1 MVQIH
6 PPLPITMIKR
16 DIEAFLTPIIEET
29 GCELWGIEFGSAKG
43 KGRLLRIYIDAIHGV
58 DINDCT
64 KVSREIDYYFQHESI
79 FSEFAFFEVSSP
91 GLDRKLFNQK
101 QYKKFVGDV
110 VSLSLFS
117 KVNNLRKLK
126 GTLLEVLD
134 SEISVKT
141 EGETLLLELSN
152 IEVCKLDLD
161 DQIEKKRMNK
171 QILDVVASVSIE
183 KGVDKTIIF
192 QALEEA
198 IASATKKLVDDEANI
213 DVVIDTTTGE
223 YKTYRKWD
231 IVKEIDESE
240 VFQVLESDLDGYEVD
255 EATASKEIEN
265 IDFGRISA
273 QAAKQVIIQKVREAE
288 RSKITKKYENLVGE
302 VISGQVKRINR
313 DFLLLEIE
321 EDLNA
326 QIPRD
331 QIIPGEIFKLN
342 DRVRAVIKE
351 IVSTPRGPQIILSR
365 TDERLVVQLFTQ
377 EVPEISEGTI
387 EIKAIARDPG
397 YRSKIA
403 VKTYDGRIDPVG
415 ACVGMRGSRVQAVS
429 NEIGNERIDIFIHS
443 DNPAEFVV
451 NCLAPVKIYSI
462 LVDERTSTLILEV
475 EEENQAQIIG
485 KNGQNLRL
493 MTHMI
498 GWSFQVLNKEQFKEY
513 QDSSLIEKYDG
524 LAKRLDLS
532 DKEKEGIVSKEL
544 DSLEKIVDLDSKI
557 LAEIFGNEKRTT
569 ELLDKAN
576 ELLLQD
582 AFNADFNDPT
592 MEEDLVNLNGIT
604 NEVLSALSSNNIKKL
619 EDLAEMS
626 VGELQDISETIS
638 EKEASALIM
647 EARKPWFE

>member
-1 MVQIH
+1 MN
-6 PPLPITMIKR
+6 KR
-16 DIEAFLTPIIEET
+16 I
-29 GCELWGIEFGSAKG
+29 
-43 KGRLLRIYIDAIHGV
+43 
-58 DINDCT
+58 
-64 KVSREIDYYFQHESI
+64 
-79 FSEFAFFEVSSP
+79 
-91 GLDRKLFNQK
+91 
-101 QYKKFVGDV
+101 
-110 VSLSLFS
+110 
-117 KVNNLRKLK
+117 
-126 GTLLEVLD
+126 LEVVD
-134 SEISVKT
+134 
-141 EGETLLLELSN
+141 
-152 IEVCKLDLD
+152 
-161 DQIEKKRMNK
+161 
-171 QILDVVASVSIE
+171 SVSME
-183 KGVDKTIIF
+183 KGVDKGIIF
-192 QALEEA
+192 EALEEA
-198 IASATKKLVDDEANI
+198 IASATKKLIEDEADISVEINR
-213 DVVIDTTTGE
+213 DTGG
-223 YKTYRKWD
+223 YKTFRNWTIVAEEDLVDQIFEITEKD
-231 IVKEIDESE
+231 I
-240 VFQVLESDLDGYEVD
+240 SDHIVEEGI
-255 EATASKEIEN
+255 ATKEIEN

-288 RSKITKKYENLVGE
+288 RSKITEKYESLVGQ

-342 DRVRAVIKE
+342 DKIRAVIKE
-351 IVSTPRGPQIILSR
+351 IVTTPRGPQIILSR
-365 TDERLVVQLFTQ
+365 TDERLVVELFTQ

-462 LVDERTSTLILEV
+462 LVDERTSTLVLEV

-513 QDSSLIEKYDG
+513 QDSSLVEKYDQV
-524 LAKRLDLS
+524 ANRLELS
-532 DKEKEGIVSKEL
+532 DKEKEQLIAAEMETLEKVVDASQEN
-544 DSLEKIVDLDSKI
+544 LEKIFKT
-557 LAEIFGNEKRTT
+557 AKRTT
-569 ELLDKAN
+569 EVTEKAN

-582 AFNADFNDPT
+582 AFNEDFNDPT
-592 MEEDLVNLNGIT
+592 MEEGLVNLRGIT
-604 NEVLSALSSNNIKKL
+604 NDVLSALSQNNIKSL
-619 EDLAEMS
+619 EEFAEMS
-626 VGELQDISETIS
+626 VPELMDISDKIT

-647 EARKPWFE
+647 EARKPWFN

>member
-1 MVQIH
+1 
-6 PPLPITMIKR
+6 
-16 DIEAFLTPIIEET
+16 
-29 GCELWGIEFGSAKG
+29 
-43 KGRLLRIYIDAIHGV
+43 
-58 DINDCT
+58 
-64 KVSREIDYYFQHESI
+64 
-79 FSEFAFFEVSSP
+79 
-91 GLDRKLFNQK
+91 
-101 QYKKFVGDV
+101 
-110 VSLSLFS
+110 
-117 KVNNLRKLK
+117 
-126 GTLLEVLD
+126 
-134 SEISVKT
+134 
-141 EGETLLLELSN
+141 
-152 IEVCKLDLD
+152 
-161 DQIEKKRMNK
+161 MNK
-171 QILDVVASVSIE
+171 QILEVVDSVSME
-183 KGVDKTIIF
+183 KGVDKEIIF
-192 QALEEA
+192 EALEEA
-198 IASATKKLVDDEANI
+198 ISSATKKLTEDEANI
-213 DVVIDTTTGE
+213 SVEINRDTGG
-223 YKTYRKWD
+223 YKTFRNWTIVAEEDLVDQIFEITEKD
-231 IVKEIDESE
+231 I
-240 VFQVLESDLDGYEVD
+240 SDHVVEEGI
-255 EATASKEIEN
+255 ATREIEN

-288 RSKITKKYENLVGE
+288 RSKITEKYESLVGQ

-342 DRVRAVIKE
+342 DKIRAVIKE
-351 IVSTPRGPQIILSR
+351 IVTTPRGPQIILSR
-365 TDERLVVQLFTQ
+365 TDERLVVELFTQ

-462 LVDERTSTLILEV
+462 LVDERTSTLVLEV

-513 QDSSLIEKYDG
+513 QDSSLVEKYEQV
-524 LAKRLDLS
+524 ANRLELS
-532 DKEKEGIVSKEL
+532 DKEKEQLVVAEMETLEKVVDASQEN
-544 DSLEKIVDLDSKI
+544 LEKIFKT
-557 LAEIFGNEKRTT
+557 AKRTT
-569 ELLDKAN
+569 EVTEKAN

-582 AFNADFNDPT
+582 AFNEDFNDPT
-592 MEEDLVNLNGIT
+592 MEEGLVNLRGIT
-604 NEVLSALSSNNIKKL
+604 NDVLSALSQNNIKNL
-619 EDLAEMS
+619 EEFAEMS
-626 VGELQDISETIS
+626 VPELMDISDKIT

-647 EARKPWFE
+647 EARKPWFN

>member
-1 MVQIH
+1 
-6 PPLPITMIKR
+6 
-16 DIEAFLTPIIEET
+16 
-29 GCELWGIEFGSAKG
+29 
-43 KGRLLRIYIDAIHGV
+43 
-58 DINDCT
+58 
-64 KVSREIDYYFQHESI
+64 
-79 FSEFAFFEVSSP
+79 
-91 GLDRKLFNQK
+91 
-101 QYKKFVGDV
+101 
-110 VSLSLFS
+110 
-117 KVNNLRKLK
+117 
-126 GTLLEVLD
+126 
-134 SEISVKT
+134 
-141 EGETLLLELSN
+141 
-152 IEVCKLDLD
+152 
-161 DQIEKKRMNK
+161 MNK
-171 QILDVVASVSIE
+171 QILEVVASVSME
-183 KGVDKTIIF
+183 KGVEKDIIF

-198 IASATKKLVDDEANI
+198 ISSATKKLVDDEAII
-213 DVVIDTTTGE
+213 DVTIDRNTGE
-223 YKTYRKWD
+223 YETFRKWN
-231 IVKEIDESE
+231 IVDEIDESD
-240 VFQVLESDLDGYEVD
+240 VFQILSSELSDHAVEEDL
-255 EATASKEIEN
+255 ATKKIDN

-288 RSKITKKYENLVGE
+288 RSKITAKYESLVGE

-351 IVSTPRGPQIILSR
+351 IVTTPRGPQIILSR

-451 NCLAPVKIYSI
+451 NCLAPIKIFSI

-513 QDSSLIEKYDG
+513 QDSTLVEKYDA
-524 LAKRLDLS
+524 LASRLGLS
-532 DKEKEGIVSKEL
+532 DKEKELIVSSEI
-544 DSLEKIVDLDSKI
+544 DSLEKLVDSSAEKTK
-557 LAEIFGNEKRTT
+557 EIFTTDKRLT
-569 ELLDKAN
+569 EVMDKAN

-592 MEEDLVNLNGIT
+592 MEDGLVNLNGIT
-604 NEVLSALSSNNIKKL
+604 NDILSALSANNIKKL
-619 EDLAEMS
+619 DELAEMS
-626 VGELQDISETIS
+626 VGELMDISEKVT

-647 EARKPWFE
+647 EARKPWFN

>member
-1 MVQIH
+1 MN
-6 PPLPITMIKR
+6 K
-16 DIEAFLTPIIEET
+16 
-29 GCELWGIEFGSAKG
+29 
-43 KGRLLRIYIDAIHGV
+43 
-58 DINDCT
+58 
-64 KVSREIDYYFQHESI
+64 EILEV
-79 FSEFAFFEVSSP
+79 VSS
-91 GLDRKLFNQK
+91 
-101 QYKKFVGDV
+101 
-110 VSLSLFS
+110 VS
-117 KVNNLRKLK
+117 
-126 GTLLEVLD
+126 
-134 SEISVKT
+134 
-141 EGETLLLELSN
+141 
-152 IEVCKLDLD
+152 
-161 DQIEKKRMNK
+161 M
-171 QILDVVASVSIE
+171 E
-183 KGVDKTIIF
+183 KGVDKEIIF
-192 QALEEA
+192 EALEEA
-198 IASATKKLVDDEANI
+198 ISSATKKLTDDEADISVAI
-213 DVVIDTTTGE
+213 DRDTGG
-223 YKTYRKWD
+223 YKTFRNWT
-231 IVKEIDESE
+231 IVVHQDDVEDE
-240 VFQVLESDLDGYEVD
+240 VFEVSEAAIAADEQGWDKVEDGK
-255 EATASKEIEN
+255 ATKMIEN

-288 RSKITKKYENLVGE
+288 RSKITEKYESLVGQ

-342 DRVRAVIKE
+342 DKVRAVIKE
-351 IVSTPRGPQIILSR
+351 IITTPRGPQIILSR
-365 TDERLVVQLFTQ
+365 TDERLVVELFTQ

-462 LVDERTSTLILEV
+462 MVDEMTSTLVLEV

-513 QDSSLIEKYDG
+513 QDSSLVEKYEKV
-524 LAKRLDLS
+524 ANRLELL
-532 DKEKEGIVSKEL
+532 DKEKEQLIAAEMET
-544 DSLEKIVDLDSKI
+544 LEKIVDASQESLEKI
-557 LAEIFGNEKRTT
+557 FETAKRTT
-569 ELLDKAN
+569 EVTEKAN

-582 AFNADFNDPT
+582 AFNEDFNDPT
-592 MEEDLVNLNGIT
+592 MEEDLVNLRGIT
-604 NEVLSALSSNNIKKL
+604 NDVLSVLSQNNIKNL
-619 EDLAEMS
+619 EEFAEMS
-626 VGELQDISETIS
+626 VPELMDISDKIT

-647 EARKPWFE
+647 EARKPWFN

>member
-1 MVQIH
+1 
-6 PPLPITMIKR
+6 
-16 DIEAFLTPIIEET
+16 
-29 GCELWGIEFGSAKG
+29 
-43 KGRLLRIYIDAIHGV
+43 
-58 DINDCT
+58 
-64 KVSREIDYYFQHESI
+64 
-79 FSEFAFFEVSSP
+79 
-91 GLDRKLFNQK
+91 
-101 QYKKFVGDV
+101 
-110 VSLSLFS
+110 
-117 KVNNLRKLK
+117 
-126 GTLLEVLD
+126 
-134 SEISVKT
+134 
-141 EGETLLLELSN
+141 
-152 IEVCKLDLD
+152 
-161 DQIEKKRMNK
+161 MNK
-171 QILDVVASVSIE
+171 QILEVVDSVSME
-183 KGVDKTIIF
+183 KGVDKEIIF
-192 QALEEA
+192 EALEEA
-198 IASATKKLVDDEANI
+198 IASATKKLIEDEADISVEINR
-213 DVVIDTTTGE
+213 DTGG
-223 YKTYRKWD
+223 YKTFRNWTIVAEEDLVDQIFEITEKD
-231 IVKEIDESE
+231 I
-240 VFQVLESDLDGYEVD
+240 SDHIVEEGI
-255 EATASKEIEN
+255 ATKEIEN

-288 RSKITKKYENLVGE
+288 RSKITEKYESLVGQ

-342 DRVRAVIKE
+342 DKIRAVIKE
-351 IVSTPRGPQIILSR
+351 IVTTPRGPQIILSR
-365 TDERLVVQLFTQ
+365 TDERLVVELFTQ

-462 LVDERTSTLILEV
+462 LVDERTSTLVLEV

-513 QDSSLIEKYDG
+513 QDSSLVEKYDQV
-524 LAKRLDLS
+524 ANRLELS
-532 DKEKEGIVSKEL
+532 DKEKEQLIAAEMETLEKVVDASQEN
-544 DSLEKIVDLDSKI
+544 LEKIFKT
-557 LAEIFGNEKRTT
+557 AKRTT
-569 ELLDKAN
+569 EVTEKAN

-582 AFNADFNDPT
+582 AFNEDFNDPT
-592 MEEDLVNLNGIT
+592 MEEGLVNLRGIT
-604 NEVLSALSSNNIKKL
+604 NDVLSALSQNNIKNL
-619 EDLAEMS
+619 EEFAEMS
-626 VGELQDISETIS
+626 VPELMDISDKIT

-647 EARKPWFE
+647 EARKPWFN

>member
-1 MVQIH
+1 
-6 PPLPITMIKR
+6 
-16 DIEAFLTPIIEET
+16 
-29 GCELWGIEFGSAKG
+29 
-43 KGRLLRIYIDAIHGV
+43 
-58 DINDCT
+58 
-64 KVSREIDYYFQHESI
+64 
-79 FSEFAFFEVSSP
+79 
-91 GLDRKLFNQK
+91 
-101 QYKKFVGDV
+101 
-110 VSLSLFS
+110 
-117 KVNNLRKLK
+117 
-126 GTLLEVLD
+126 
-134 SEISVKT
+134 
-141 EGETLLLELSN
+141 
-152 IEVCKLDLD
+152 
-161 DQIEKKRMNK
+161 MNK
-171 QILDVVASVSIE
+171 QILEVVASVSME
-183 KGVDKTIIF
+183 KGVEKDIIF

-198 IASATKKLVDDEANI
+198 ISSATKKLVDDEAII
-213 DVVIDTTTGE
+213 DVTIDRNTGE
-223 YKTYRKWD
+223 YETFRKWN
-231 IVKEIDESE
+231 IVDEIDESD
-240 VFQVLESDLDGYEVD
+240 VFQILSSELSDHAVEEDL
-255 EATASKEIEN
+255 ATKKIDN

-288 RSKITKKYENLVGE
+288 RSKITAKYESLVGE

-351 IVSTPRGPQIILSR
+351 IVTTPRGPQIILSR

-451 NCLAPVKIYSI
+451 NCLAPIKIFSI

-513 QDSSLIEKYDG
+513 QDSTLVEKYDN
-524 LAKRLDLS
+524 LASRLGLS
-532 DKEKEGIVSKEL
+532 DKEKELLVSSEI
-544 DSLEKIVDLDSKI
+544 DSLEKLVDSSAEKTK
-557 LAEIFGNEKRTT
+557 EIFTTDKRLT
-569 ELLDKAN
+569 EVMDKAN

-592 MEEDLVNLNGIT
+592 MEDDLVNLNGIT
-604 NEVLSALSSNNIKKL
+604 NDILSALSANNIKKL
-619 EDLAEMS
+619 DELAEMS
-626 VGELQDISETIS
+626 VGELMDMSEKVT

-647 EARKPWFE
+647 EARKPWFN

>member
-1 MVQIH
+1 
-6 PPLPITMIKR
+6 
-16 DIEAFLTPIIEET
+16 
-29 GCELWGIEFGSAKG
+29 
-43 KGRLLRIYIDAIHGV
+43 
-58 DINDCT
+58 
-64 KVSREIDYYFQHESI
+64 
-79 FSEFAFFEVSSP
+79 
-91 GLDRKLFNQK
+91 
-101 QYKKFVGDV
+101 
-110 VSLSLFS
+110 
-117 KVNNLRKLK
+117 
-126 GTLLEVLD
+126 
-134 SEISVKT
+134 
-141 EGETLLLELSN
+141 
-152 IEVCKLDLD
+152 
-161 DQIEKKRMNK
+161 MNK
-171 QILDVVASVSIE
+171 QILEVVASVSME
-183 KGVDKTIIF
+183 KGVEKDIIF

-198 IASATKKLVDDEANI
+198 ISSATKKLVDDEAII
-213 DVVIDTTTGE
+213 DVTIDRNTGE
-223 YKTYRKWD
+223 YETFRKWN
-231 IVKEIDESE
+231 IVDEIDESD
-240 VFQVLESDLDGYEVD
+240 VFQILSSELSDHAVEEDL
-255 EATASKEIEN
+255 ATKKIDN

-288 RSKITKKYENLVGE
+288 RSKITAKYESLVGE

-351 IVSTPRGPQIILSR
+351 IVTTPRGPQIILSR

-451 NCLAPVKIYSI
+451 NCLAPIKIFSI

-493 MTHMI
+493 MTYMI
-498 GWSFQVLNKEQFKEY
+498 GWSFQILNKEQFKEY
-513 QDSSLIEKYDG
+513 QDSTLVEKYDN
-524 LAKRLDLS
+524 LASRLGLS
-532 DKEKEGIVSKEL
+532 DKEKELLVSSEI
-544 DSLEKIVDLDSKI
+544 DSLEKLVDSSAEKTK
-557 LAEIFGNEKRTT
+557 EIFTTDKRLT
-569 ELLDKAN
+569 EVMDKAN

-592 MEEDLVNLNGIT
+592 MEDDLVNLNGIT
-604 NEVLSALSSNNIKKL
+604 NDILSALSANNIKKL
-619 EDLAEMS
+619 DELAEMS
-626 VGELQDISETIS
+626 VGELMDISEKVT

-647 EARKPWFE
+647 EARKPWFN

>member
-1 MVQIH
+1 
-6 PPLPITMIKR
+6 
-16 DIEAFLTPIIEET
+16 
-29 GCELWGIEFGSAKG
+29 
-43 KGRLLRIYIDAIHGV
+43 
-58 DINDCT
+58 
-64 KVSREIDYYFQHESI
+64 
-79 FSEFAFFEVSSP
+79 
-91 GLDRKLFNQK
+91 
-101 QYKKFVGDV
+101 
-110 VSLSLFS
+110 
-117 KVNNLRKLK
+117 
-126 GTLLEVLD
+126 
-134 SEISVKT
+134 
-141 EGETLLLELSN
+141 
-152 IEVCKLDLD
+152 
-161 DQIEKKRMNK
+161 MNK
-171 QILDVVASVSIE
+171 QILEVVASVSME
-183 KGVDKTIIF
+183 KGVEKDIIF

-198 IASATKKLVDDEANI
+198 ISSATKKLVDDEAII
-213 DVVIDTTTGE
+213 DVTIDRNTGE
-223 YKTYRKWD
+223 YETFRKWN
-231 IVKEIDESE
+231 IVDEIDESD
-240 VFQVLESDLDGYEVD
+240 VFQILSSELSDHTVEEDL
-255 EATASKEIEN
+255 ATKKIDN

-288 RSKITKKYENLVGE
+288 RSKITAKYESLVGE

-351 IVSTPRGPQIILSR
+351 IVTTPRGPQIILSR

-451 NCLAPVKIYSI
+451 NCLAPIKIFSI

-513 QDSSLIEKYDG
+513 QDSTLVEKYDN
-524 LAKRLDLS
+524 LASRLGLS
-532 DKEKEGIVSKEL
+532 DKEKELIVSSEI
-544 DSLEKIVDLDSKI
+544 DSLEKLVDSSAEKTK
-557 LAEIFGNEKRTT
+557 EIFTTDKRLT
-569 ELLDKAN
+569 EVMDKAN

-592 MEEDLVNLNGIT
+592 MEDDLVNLNGIT
-604 NEVLSALSSNNIKKL
+604 NDILSALSANNIKKL
-619 EDLAEMS
+619 DELAEMS
-626 VGELQDISETIS
+626 VGELMDISEKVT

-647 EARKPWFE
+647 EARKPWFN

>member
-1 MVQIH
+1 
-6 PPLPITMIKR
+6 
-16 DIEAFLTPIIEET
+16 
-29 GCELWGIEFGSAKG
+29 
-43 KGRLLRIYIDAIHGV
+43 
-58 DINDCT
+58 
-64 KVSREIDYYFQHESI
+64 
-79 FSEFAFFEVSSP
+79 
-91 GLDRKLFNQK
+91 
-101 QYKKFVGDV
+101 
-110 VSLSLFS
+110 
-117 KVNNLRKLK
+117 
-126 GTLLEVLD
+126 
-134 SEISVKT
+134 
-141 EGETLLLELSN
+141 
-152 IEVCKLDLD
+152 
-161 DQIEKKRMNK
+161 MNK
-171 QILDVVASVSIE
+171 QILEVVASVSME
-183 KGVDKTIIF
+183 KGVEKDIIF

-198 IASATKKLVDDEANI
+198 ISSATKKLVDDEAII
-213 DVVIDTTTGE
+213 DVIIDRNTGE
-223 YKTYRKWD
+223 YETFRKWN
-231 IVKEIDESE
+231 IVDEIDESD
-240 VFQVLESDLDGYEVD
+240 VFQILSSELSDHAVEEDL
-255 EATASKEIEN
+255 ATKKIDN

-288 RSKITKKYENLVGE
+288 RSKITAKYESLVGE

-351 IVSTPRGPQIILSR
+351 IVTTPRGPQIILSR

-451 NCLAPVKIYSI
+451 NCLAPIKIFSI

-513 QDSSLIEKYDG
+513 QDSTLVEKYDA
-524 LAKRLDLS
+524 LASRLGLS
-532 DKEKEGIVSKEL
+532 DKEKELLVSSEI
-544 DSLEKIVDLDSKI
+544 DSLEKLVDSSAEKTK
-557 LAEIFGNEKRTT
+557 EIFTTDKRLT
-569 ELLDKAN
+569 EVMDKAN

-592 MEEDLVNLNGIT
+592 MEDDLVNLNGIT
-604 NEVLSALSSNNIKKL
+604 NDILSALSANNIKKL
-619 EDLAEMS
+619 DELAEMS
-626 VGELQDISETIS
+626 VGELMDISEKVT

-647 EARKPWFE
+647 EARKPWFN

>member
-1 MVQIH
+1 
-6 PPLPITMIKR
+6 
-16 DIEAFLTPIIEET
+16 
-29 GCELWGIEFGSAKG
+29 
-43 KGRLLRIYIDAIHGV
+43 
-58 DINDCT
+58 
-64 KVSREIDYYFQHESI
+64 
-79 FSEFAFFEVSSP
+79 
-91 GLDRKLFNQK
+91 
-101 QYKKFVGDV
+101 
-110 VSLSLFS
+110 
-117 KVNNLRKLK
+117 
-126 GTLLEVLD
+126 
-134 SEISVKT
+134 
-141 EGETLLLELSN
+141 
-152 IEVCKLDLD
+152 
-161 DQIEKKRMNK
+161 MNK
-171 QILDVVASVSIE
+171 QILEVVDSVSME
-183 KGVDKTIIF
+183 KGVDKGIIF
-192 QALEEA
+192 EALEEA
-198 IASATKKLVDDEANI
+198 IASATKKLIEDEADISVEINR
-213 DVVIDTTTGE
+213 DTGG
-223 YKTYRKWD
+223 YKTFRNWTIVAEEDLVDQIFEITEKD
-231 IVKEIDESE
+231 I
-240 VFQVLESDLDGYEVD
+240 SDHIVEEGI
-255 EATASKEIEN
+255 ATKEIEN

-288 RSKITKKYENLVGE
+288 RSKITEKYESLVGQ

-342 DRVRAVIKE
+342 DKIRAVIKE
-351 IVSTPRGPQIILSR
+351 IVTTPRGPQIILSR
-365 TDERLVVQLFTQ
+365 TDERLVGELFTQ

-462 LVDERTSTLILEV
+462 LVDERTSTLVLEV

-513 QDSSLIEKYDG
+513 QDSSLVEKYEQV
-524 LAKRLDLS
+524 ANRLELS
-532 DKEKEGIVSKEL
+532 DKEKEQLIAAEMETLEKVVDASQEN
-544 DSLEKIVDLDSKI
+544 LEKIFKT
-557 LAEIFGNEKRTT
+557 AKRTT
-569 ELLDKAN
+569 EVTEKAN

-582 AFNADFNDPT
+582 AFNEDFNDPT
-592 MEEDLVNLNGIT
+592 MEEGLVNLRGIT
-604 NEVLSALSSNNIKKL
+604 NDVLSALSQNNIKNL
-619 EDLAEMS
+619 EEFAEMS
-626 VGELQDISETIS
+626 VPELMDISDKIT

-647 EARKPWFE
+647 EARKPWFN